1 MEINDRKNREEIM
14 DRVLSAGHG
23 AMLVSSRSKI
33 LLWKFTIK
41 FSYFLKRLLDIL
53 VSGTALLVALPF
65 FIMLGIA
72 IRIESR
78 GPVIFTQKR
87 VGKDGRHFKFYKF
100 RSMVS
105 DAEKLKDKLV
115 QENESKD
122 GVIFKM
128 KKDPRITKIGA
139 FIRKFS
145 IDELPQLLNVLIG
158 DMSLVG
164 PRPPVPRE
172 VAEYTL
178 EDRKR
183 LHAKPGI
190 TCTWQISGR
199 SDIPFKIQA
208 ELDKEYI
215 RSKSFWKDIR
225 ILLLTIP
232 AVITGKGA
240 Y

>member
-1 MEINDRKNREEIM
+1 M

-215 RSKSFWKDIR
+215 RSKSFWKDIK

>member
-1 MEINDRKNREEIM
+1 M

-183 LHAKPGI
+183 LHAKAGI

-215 RSKSFWKDIR
+215 RSKSFWKDIK

>member
-1 MEINDRKNREEIM
+1 MKTEDKKCRDEIM

-23 AMLVSSRSKI
+23 GKNVLSGYKI
-33 LLWKFTIK
+33 ILWKFTVM
-41 FSYFLKRLLDIL
+41 FSYFLKRLIDVL
-53 VSGTALLVALPF
+53 VSATALLIALPF
-65 FIMLGIA
+65 FIALGIA
-72 IRIESR
+72 IRLESR

-87 VGKDGRHFKFYKF
+87 VGKDGRHFKFFKF
-100 RSMVS
+100 RSMVP

-145 IDELPQLLNVLIG
+145 IDELPQLFNVLIG

-199 SDIPFKIQA
+199 SDIPFKMQA

-225 ILLLTIP
+225 ILLLTVP

>member
-1 MEINDRKNREEIM
+1 MEINERRNREEMI
-14 DRVLSAGHG
+14 DKFISA
-23 AMLVSSRSKI
+23 RRKDK
-33 LLWKFTIK
+33 LLPSGLKMVAWKSTVAL
-41 FSYFLKRLLDIL
+41 SYFLKRAIDIL
-53 VSGTALLVALPF
+53 VSSTALFIASPF
-65 FIMLGIA
+65 FTLLAIA
-72 IRIESR
+72 IKIESP
-78 GPVIFTQKR
+78 GPLIFSQIR
-87 VGKDGRHFKFYKF
+87 VGKNGRHFKFFKF
-100 RSMVS
+100 RSMVQN
-105 DAEKLKDKLV
+105 AEKLKDQLK
-115 QENESKD
+115 QDNESKD

-145 IDELPQLLNVLIG
+145 IDELPQLFNVLIG

-164 PRPPVPRE
+164 PRPPLPRE

-215 RSKSFWKDIR
+215 HSKSFWKDMK
-225 ILLLTIP
+225 ILILTVP

>member
-23 AMLVSSRSKI
+23 TMLVSSRSKI

>member
-1 MEINDRKNREEIM
+1 MEIKDRKSREEIM

-23 AMLVSSRSKI
+23 TMLTSSRYKI
-33 LLWKFTIK
+33 LLWNFTIK
-41 FSYFLKRLLDIL
+41 FSYFLKRLIDIL
-53 VSGTALLVALPF
+53 VSAAALLVALPF
-65 FIMLGIA
+65 FIILAIA

-78 GPVIFTQKR
+78 GNALFTQKR

-100 RSMVS
+100 RSMVP

-115 QENESKD
+115 QDNESKD

-145 IDELPQLLNVLIG
+145 IDELPQLFNVLIG

-199 SDIPFKIQA
+199 SNIPFKIQA

-215 RSKSFWKDIR
+215 RSKSFWKDIK
-225 ILLLTIP
+225 ILLLTVP